1 MLKALYDYAVREQL
15 VLPPGYVRKNIR
27 AYVSLSGDGAFLGIL
42 PGSEGKVPCPDI
54 GSMANSGDKCNVLA
68 VRRSILFPHDTE
80 PANSGKKSER
90 EANTAKTAYFSQ
102 TMADAAKEE
111 PCLTF
116 CLHAMQDPGTAAAVL
131 AELDRMK
138 VRAGDVVTFMIN
150 GQSILELPGVV
161 RWWEQFRRQFA
172 PDPDKEQKVPCLI
185 TGRLTVPMK
194 TVPPVSGL
202 SVVGGHARGDA
213 LICFDKDAFC
223 SYGLKQAANAPVSEE
238 AFAGVKAALDDLLA
252 GAPVLAGMKFVHWYD
267 KPIKTEEDSLSRIF
281 GAIPLEEDDG
291 NDGEDTPAVNPHEAR
306 HQADVLIGS
315 VKTGRPVHE
324 LPNQYYILLLS
335 GVNGRVM
342 IRAWQQGNYRQLT
355 ENLRRWE
362 SDLALTNSAGTGLM
376 KPAKLSARLI
386 RLIARQN
393 SDQKVFERL
402 AKELAGLMPA
412 ITHAILND
420 RPLPDAV
427 ISRALAYIRSQ
438 MFSSSEEEQTR
449 KVPDPWACQWLK
461 AWLCRRER
469 ALYQKEE
476 LAVEYNTNHPEP
488 AYHCGALVAVY
499 GAIQNTAMPEVNA
512 SLIDRYYASASQTPA
527 LVLGQLARMSNY
539 HLAKLEGRKTY
550 FAALRDQ
557 VACAIGDRIPTVLR
571 PEQQAYFALGYYQ
584 MCAKLEQDRRAR
596 RAAAAAKA
604 NA

>member
-15 VLPPGYVRKNIR
+15 VLPPGYVRKSIR
-27 AYVSLSGDGAFLGIL
+27 AYVSLAGDGAFLGIF
-42 PGSEGKVPCPDI
+42 PGSEEKVPCPDI

-68 VRRSILFPHDTE
+68 VRRSILFPHDTQ
-80 PANSGKKSER
+80 PAGSTKKSER
-90 EANTAKTAYFSQ
+90 EANAAKTSYFSR
-102 TMADAAKEE
+102 TMADAAQAE
-111 PCLTF
+111 PRLTF

-138 VRAGDVVTFMIN
+138 VRAGDVVSFMID

-172 PDPDKEQKVPCLI
+172 PDPDNGRKVPCLI

-252 GAPVLAGMKFVHWYD
+252 DAPILAGMKFVHWYD
-267 KPIKTEEDSLSRIF
+267 KPMEAGEDSLSRIF
-281 GAIPLEEDDG
+281 GAIPLEEDG
-291 NDGEDTPAVNPHEAR
+291 GSDGEEVPAVNPHEAR
-306 HQADVLIGS
+306 RQADALIGS

-335 GVNGRVM
+335 GVSGRVM
-342 IRAWQQGNYRQLT
+342 IRDYQQGNYHQLT
-355 ENLRRWE
+355 ENLRQWE

-386 RLIARQN
+386 RLITRQN
-393 SDQKVFERL
+393 ADQKVFERL
-402 AKELAGLMPA
+402 GKELAGLVPA
-412 ITHAILND
+412 IIQAILND

-438 MFSSSEEEQTR
+438 MFSAPEEEQTR

-469 ALYQKEE
+469 TLYQKEE
-476 LAVEYNTNHPEP
+476 LAVEYNANHPEP

-539 HLAKLEGRKTY
+539 HLAKLEGLKIY
-550 FAALRDQ
+550 FANLRAE
-557 VACAIGDRIPTVLR
+557 VACAIGDSIPTVLR

-596 RAAAAAKA
+596 KAAAAAKA